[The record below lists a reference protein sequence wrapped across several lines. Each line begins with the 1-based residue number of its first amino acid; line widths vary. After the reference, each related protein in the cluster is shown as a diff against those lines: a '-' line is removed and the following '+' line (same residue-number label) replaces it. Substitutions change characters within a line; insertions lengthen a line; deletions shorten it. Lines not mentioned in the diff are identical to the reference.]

1 MAVRQYNSVGEI
13 GNGSSCTMKDVVG
26 NSSNGWPTIN
36 NLFDQPAAMIVYQ
49 CQVDLDI
56 ILEIDVINVE
66 K

>member
-1 MAVRQYNSVGEI
+1 MPNVI
-13 GNGSSCTMKDVVG
+13 VG

-36 NLFDQPAAMIVYQ
+36 NPVDQPTAMIVYQ
-49 CQVDLDI
+49 RQVDLDI